1 MKIENLEKGNEIQKR
16 LEFLRLQKIKF
27 EISENLWSDTFETRQ
42 REKTNSQVSYLSR
55 EFMDFNILRTFALQK
70 INEEIEEKEQE
81 FQNL

>member
-42 REKTNSQVSYLSR
+42 REKPNSQVSRLSR
-55 EFMDFNILRTFALQK
+55 EFIDFDVIRTLALQK
-70 INEEIEEKEQE
+70 ISDEIKKLEQE
-81 FQNL
+81 FEEL

>member
-42 REKTNSQVSYLSR
+42 REKTNSQVSHLSR
-55 EFMDFNILRTFALQK
+55 EFIYFDVIRTLALQK
-70 INEEIEEKEQE
+70 ISDEIKKLEQE
-81 FQNL
+81 FEEL